1 MAFLLSLFVLQIANL
16 LDQMT
21 LSKYKERFI
30 EENIDGSM
38 FFELDDL
45 VLKEDLGVTTRLHR
59 IKLMAIIEGHHSV
72 NKYIHLI

>member
-16 LDQMT
+16 LDQMA
-21 LSKYKERFI
+21 LSRYKEKFM

-72 NKYIHLI
+72 NKYI

>member
-1 MAFLLSLFVLQIANL
+1 MAFLLSLFVLQIARL

-21 LSKYKERFI
+21 LSRYKEKFM

-45 VLKEDLGVTTRLHR
+45 ALKEDLGVTTRLHR

-72 NKYIHLI
+72 NKYI